1 MDLYGQDAELALM
14 TRLVT
19 RLESRTF
26 LDVGAERGA
35 LAVGIL
41 DSGVEQLHAFE
52 PHPENVEAL
61 RDLFSDDR
69 RVTIHPHAV
78 SDSDGTGELHT
89 STHPDGSPISFG
101 HTLLGRADTE
111 EIVWGSTVEVT
122 RRSLQSLIDSG
133 DIPRRVGVLKVDTEG
148 HDLAVVH
155 GMGALEPDVV
165 MVEHWNYLP
174 NGLGACPWSTLD
186 MLEALQGRG
195 FNHFA
200 FIVHRGDFV
209 TLKWDDGEVE
219 EGAMGNLLFVHD
231 RVLAALL
238 PDLLDCAG
246 QLSEEAVTVGQ
257 HYMRVAS
264 ERLALVDELEGA
276 ANDRLALVHELEE
289 AAQERLQALET
300 TTAQLRSTSAE
311 LAALRADQPRERA

>member
-14 TRLVT
+14 SKLVT

-26 LDVGAERGA
+26 LDVGAEQGA
-35 LAVGIL
+35 LATGVL
-41 DSGVEQLHAFE
+41 DAGVEKLHAFE
-52 PHPENVEAL
+52 PHPANVEAL
-61 RDLFSDDR
+61 HSRFSHDR

-78 SDSDGTGELHT
+78 SDDDGTAELHI

-111 EIVWGSTVEVT
+111 EIAWGKTVEVT

-133 DIPRRVGVLKVDTEG
+133 EVPRRVGILKIDTEG
-148 HDLAVVH
+148 HDLAVIE

-186 MLEALQGRG
+186 MVNALRGRG
-195 FNHFA
+195 FSHFA

-231 RVLAALL
+231 GVLAQLL

-246 QLSEEAVTVGQ
+246 RLSEEAARTGQ
-257 HYMRVAS
+257 DYMRVAR

-276 ANDRLALVHELEE
+276 ANDRLALVHELKH
-289 AAQERLQALET
+289 AAQERLEALEM
-300 TTAQLRSTSAE
+300 TTAELTRKRAE
-311 LAALRADQPRERA
+311 LEALRATQLGEKA

>member
-14 TRLVT
+14 SKLVT

-26 LDVGAERGA
+26 LDVGAEQGA
-35 LAVGIL
+35 VATGVLEA
-41 DSGVEQLHAFE
+41 GVEKLHAFE
-52 PHPENVEAL
+52 PHPANVEAL
-61 RDLFSDDR
+61 HSLFSHDR

-78 SDSDGTGELHT
+78 SDGDGTAELHI

-111 EIVWGSTVEVT
+111 EIAWGKTVDVT

-133 DIPRRVGVLKVDTEG
+133 EVPRRVGILKIDTEG
-148 HDLAVVH
+148 HDLAVIE
-155 GMGALEPDVV
+155 GMGALEADVV

-186 MLEALQGRG
+186 MVTLLQSRG

-200 FIVHRGDFV
+200 FVVHRGEFV

-231 RVLAALL
+231 RVLSQVL
-238 PDLLDCAG
+238 PDLLECAG
-246 QLSEEAVTVGQ
+246 RLSENAVTLGQ
-257 HYMRVAS
+257 RYTRVAS
-264 ERLALVDELEGA
+264 ERLTLVDELEKA
-276 ANDRLALVHELEE
+276 ANDRLELVHELEE

-300 TTAQLRSTSAE
+300 TTARLRSMSAE
-311 LAALRADQPRERA
+311 LDALRTGRLGERT